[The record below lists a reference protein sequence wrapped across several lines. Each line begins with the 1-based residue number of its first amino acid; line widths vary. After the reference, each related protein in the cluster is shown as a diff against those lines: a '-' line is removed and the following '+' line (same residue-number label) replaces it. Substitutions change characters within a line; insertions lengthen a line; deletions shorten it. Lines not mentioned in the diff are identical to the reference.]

1 MERMGKVAKNDPPAK
16 WNAGHRN
23 DPKQGKPSS
32 VQNAHPMMAPPTS
45 APRKY
50 PLPPPTLV
58 TYFTLFL
65 PIHARPLQVT
75 QSSDIDL
82 FMFQDNNA
90 WEDYKIHTDEKKK
103 TYLKTDSK
111 IPQPP

>member
-90 WEDYKIHTDEKKK
+90 WEDIKIDTDEKRK
-103 TYLKTDSK
+103 TYWDQFKDPSN
-111 IPQPP
+111 P